1 MKRFR
6 LNFTLLVALIII
18 SVIGATLLFL
28 NGLWAQGS
36 LGFIVTALCIFALW
50 HLQSRLIGTMSAFVN
65 ALEMNDTTT
74 RIVLGGDHE
83 LRKMSESMNR
93 ISDIY
98 SDNMREL
105 QTRKLYYDRVLRI
118 MTHEMRNG
126 ITPILAIANDMVANP
141 ARYQG
146 KKFSEAS
153 HLLLSQAEGIHRFL
167 DSYYKLTHLP
177 DPKIETI
184 KAGDYFKSLKRLFKA
199 ELDNRNMP
207 EEVVSYT
214 VPEDMSL
221 NIDTSLMNQVMVN
234 ILRNALDALPSEGGK
249 IEIILTVS
257 ESRPYLTIK
266 DNGSGMPQDTIN
278 NLFQPF
284 FTTKS
289 NGSGVGLSICRQII
303 QKHGGDIRLQS
314 LEGKGSSVLITLQ
327 N

>member
-6 LNFTLLVALIII
+6 LNIALLLALIII
-18 SVIGATLLFL
+18 SVIGATILFL

-74 RIVLGGDHE
+74 RIILGGDYE
-83 LRKMSESMNR
+83 LQKMSESMNR

-98 SDNMREL
+98 SENMREL

-126 ITPILAIANDMVANP
+126 ITPILAIANDMVAKP
-141 ARYQG
+141 ERYQG
-146 KKFSEAS
+146 NKFSEATQV
-153 HLLLSQAEGIHRFL
+153 LLLQAEGIHRFL

-184 KAGDYFKSLKRLFKA
+184 KAGDYFKSLRCLFKA

-207 EEVVSYT
+207 EELVSYT

-234 ILRNALDALPSEGGK
+234 LLRNALDALPPEGGK

-257 ESRPYLTIK
+257 DSKPFLTIK
-266 DNGSGMPQDTIN
+266 DNGKGMTQDTIN

-284 FTTKS
+284 YTTKPQ
-289 NGSGVGLSICRQII
+289 GSGVGLSICRQII
-303 QKHGGDIRLQS
+303 HKHGGDIRLQS
-314 LEGKGSSVLITLQ
+314 QDGKGTSVFITL
-327 N
+327 